1 MAFAQGNTSTT
12 ARLRFL
18 LTKWISCHFRPFAIV
33 EDPEII
39 EIFQML
45 HAHVQI
51 PSAKTVSRDVKEV
64 YVMSQINVKKL
75 LKVRYVFLILH

>member
-1 MAFAQGNTSTT
+1 MAFAQGNTYTT
-12 ARLRFL
+12 ARLCFL
-18 LTKWISCHFRPFAIV
+18 LIKWISCRFRPFAIV

-45 HAHVQI
+45 HARVQI
-51 PSAKTVSRDVKEV
+51 PSAKTISRDVKEV